1 MKKVKLKV
9 GVLLAINS
17 QEDLNELAILT
28 GAFEPD
34 SIVIDC
40 EYVAYT
46 DYDGSVEGMVW
57 VVSKETYLEYNPMWD
72 GKSRKFKSWVRS
84 LK

>member
-17 QEDLNELAILT
+17 QEDLNELAMLT
-28 GAFEPD
+28 GAFELD
-34 SIVIDC
+34 SIVIDG

-72 GKSRKFKSWVRS
+72 GKARKFKSWVRS

>member
-9 GVLLAINS
+9 GIILAINS
-17 QEDLNELAILT
+17 QEDLNELAVLT

-34 SIVIDC
+34 SIVIDG

-72 GKSRKFKSWVRS
+72 GKARKFKSWVRS